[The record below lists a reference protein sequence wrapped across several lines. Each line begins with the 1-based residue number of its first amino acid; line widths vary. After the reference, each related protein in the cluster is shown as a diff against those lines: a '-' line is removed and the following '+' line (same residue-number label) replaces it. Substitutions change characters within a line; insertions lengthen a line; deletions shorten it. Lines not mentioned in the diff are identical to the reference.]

1 MKRLLLLLMLAAVFL
16 SGCAAPPA
24 DITPEEIIAA
34 YEDAGYIV
42 ASGTYEEVLDHGV
55 TGYIRADH
63 PDGDYIY
70 FSIFE
75 SEADAQAY
83 EDANHPGILWF
94 FSVLFGDPSWR
105 YCEAYGKIAV
115 EYTDPK
121 LFETFK
127 DLMEG
132 K

>member
-42 ASGTYEEVLDHGV
+42 ASGTYEEVLNHGV
-55 TGYIRADH
+55 TGYIRADNEN
-63 PDGDYIY
+63 GDYIY
-70 FSIFE
+70 FTTFE
-75 SEADAQAY
+75 TEADAQAY
-83 EDANHPGILWF
+83 EDANHPGILWV
-94 FSVLFGDPSWR
+94 FSVIFGDPSWR

-115 EYTDPK
+115 EYTEPK

-127 DLMEG
+127 DLAER

>member
-34 YEDAGYIV
+34 YEDA
-42 ASGTYEEVLDHGV
+42 
-55 TGYIRADH
+55 
-63 PDGDYIY
+63 
-70 FSIFE
+70 
-75 SEADAQAY
+75 
-83 EDANHPGILWF
+83 NHPGILWV
-94 FSVLFGDPSWR
+94 FSVIFGDPSWR

-115 EYTDPK
+115 EYTEPK